1 MGATMSA
8 FLKQPRVQAF
18 WNAFKGG
25 KPMPKGPTVRMKNKT
40 PKNPLLPQ
48 NASPAQI
55 AAAATKMP
63 KSNYGGRGVPVP
75 KADAYVG
82 KGTPT
87 TPPKQIGAAKDS
99 TKLLDKA
106 KKVSTKGKQAN
117 IPGTKPSLA
126 KVGKMSLTKIRNL
139 VTKMGG
145 KLPKGVPTKGMVQDT
160 QGMRGKLMRA
170 YAAIK

>member
-1 MGATMSA
+1 MGVEGGALAQFM
-8 FLKQPRVQAF
+8 KNPRIKAF
-18 WNAFKGG
+18 WEAFKGG
-25 KPMPKGPTVRMKNKT
+25 KPMPKGPKVKMKDKT

-75 KADAYVG
+75 KADTYVG
-82 KGTPT
+82 KGTAT
-87 TPPKQIGAAKDS
+87 KPKSPQ
-99 TKLLDKA
+99 KLIEEG
-106 KKVSTKGKQAN
+106 KKVGKKGKQSN

-145 KLPKGVPTKGMVQDT
+145 TLPKGVPTKGMVQDT
-160 QGMRGKLMRA
+160 QGIRGKLMRA